1 MDFFDRENETALLRE
16 INERSFHN
24 AQFTVITGR
33 RRIGKTSLVLKAY
46 EGVDFLYFFVSKKAE
61 SELCDDYKN
70 EVERKLE
77 IKIAG
82 KITKFYE
89 LFEYLV
95 ELSKTFHLIIF
106 IDEFQEFLRIN
117 PSVYSD
123 MQRIWDV
130 NKDAAKLNLIVCGS
144 VNSLINKIF
153 RDHSEPL
160 YARQTAFM
168 KINPFRIEVLKDIFA
183 TYCKDYDNEDL
194 LAFYTFTGGVPKY
207 AELLIDNQAFT
218 KDKIIDYI
226 FRPESVFLSEGKN
239 LLIEEF
245 GRDYGI
251 YFTVLSKIACG
262 VNSRTEIETEIG
274 REIGG
279 YLSKLEADYGVIEKK
294 QPLLEKSPNKNVKY
308 FITDNFLNFW
318 FRFVFKYNYML
329 EINAHEKLKQ
339 IVSRDYNVFSGFMLE
354 KYFMQKL
361 MESGDFTRLGFW
373 RDRKGEN
380 EIDIIAADELSQTV
394 NFYEVKRQKYRINID
409 VLKSKADVFKHS
421 TSVFKGFVENY
432 TALGIEDM

>member
-1 MDFFDRENETALLRE
+1 MKFFDRETETALLRE
-16 INERSFHN
+16 IDEKSHHT

-46 EGVDFLYFFVSKKAE
+46 DGIEFLYFFVSKKAE
-61 SELCDDYKN
+61 AELCDDFKN
-70 EVERKLE
+70 EIERKLGL
-77 IKIAG
+77 KIVG
-82 KITKFYE
+82 RIVKFHE

-95 ELSKTFHLIIF
+95 ELSKTRHLIIF
-106 IDEFQEFLRIN
+106 IDEFQEFLRVN

-130 NKDAAKLNLIVCGS
+130 NKDGAKLNLIVCGS

-153 RDHSEPL
+153 CDNKEPL
-160 YARQTAFM
+160 YARQTTFM
-168 KINPFRIEVLKDIFA
+168 KINPFRTSVLKDILA
-183 TYCKDYDNEDL
+183 EYCGEYDMEDL
-194 LAFYTFTGGVPKY
+194 LALYTFTGGVPKY
-207 AELLIDNQAFT
+207 VELLIDNQAFA
-218 KDKIIDYI
+218 KDTMIDYI
-226 FRPESVFLSEGKN
+226 LRPESVFLSEGKN

-274 REIGG
+274 KEIGG
-279 YLSKLEADYGVIEKK
+279 YLSKLETDYGVIEKK
-294 QPLLEKSPNKNVKY
+294 QPLFEKSPNKNVKY

-318 FRFVFKYNYML
+318 FRFVFKFNYML
-329 EINAHEKLKQ
+329 EINAHDKLKQ
-339 IVSRDYNVFSGFMLE
+339 IVLRDYNVFSGFMLE
-354 KYFMQKL
+354 KYFMQRFV
-361 MESGDFTRLGFW
+361 ESGSYTRLGFW

-394 NFYEVKRQKYRINID
+394 SFCEVKRQKSRISLDI
-409 VLKSKADVFKHS
+409 LKSKAAVFNHS
-421 TSVFKGFVENY
+421 TAGFKGFQENFV
-432 TALGIEDM
+432 ALGMEDM